1 MSYSSINRL
10 RNLKGKNSLVFCDF
24 GVNFRSDTKFTKV
37 DNDTKYRKH
46 LETIEKLSFLG
57 SKVIIAPSSDKEI
70 GLISRNFEKL
80 LKLNP
85 KFNSQVIFYDNSDIR
100 KIFEVIDIMKDGDI
114 LILKNLNSYINR
126 TLNKNDLSKFLKSFI
141 SISVFDDFSS
151 FYSDNKIYL
160 SLLKNTKNYIG
171 YSFEEDFNN
180 LNKIYKTGN
189 KNKIALVSGLYE
201 ENRILFIENL
211 LKKDYIILL
220 GGEIALAFIKVS
232 GFRVG
237 ITEFS
242 RVDREKINYLIKKY
256 DKKIVFPVDL
266 IVSDNKTKEKNVV
279 RKKIE
284 DIGKTG
290 YVCDIGPETIKV
302 YTSFFRCGEIIL
314 WSGLLGFTENARFTN
329 GSKMIMD
336 VFVNRSKT
344 SVFGASIGNRTCDFI
359 LKNGFSDDIDYLFY
373 DRKVVFNYFSSSKS
387 EISKLL

>member
-10 RNLKGKNSLVFCDF
+10 KNLKDKISLVFCDF
-24 GVNFRSDTKFTKV
+24 DVIFRTDTKFTKV

-57 SKVIIAPSSDKEI
+57 SKVILVPSSDSEI

-85 KFNSQVIFYDNSDIR
+85 KFNSKVIFYDNSDIR
-100 KIFEVIDIMKDGDI
+100 KIIEVIDIMKDGDV
-114 LILKNLNSYINR
+114 LILKNLNSYVNR

-141 SISVFDDFSS
+141 SVSVFDDFSS
-151 FYSDNKIYL
+151 LYSNNKIYL
-160 SLLKNTKNYIG
+160 ALLKNTKNYIG
-171 YSFEEDFNN
+171 YSFEEDFDN
-180 LNKIYKTGN
+180 LDKIYKTGN

-201 ENRILFIENL
+201 EARILFIENL
-211 LKKDYIILL
+211 LKKDYTILL

-242 RVDREKINYLIKKY
+242 KIDRQKITDLIKKY
-256 DKKIVFPVDL
+256 NKKIVFPVDL
-266 IVSDNKTKEKNVV
+266 VISDDKTKEKNVV

-284 DIGKTG
+284 DIGKNG
-290 YVCDIGPETIKV
+290 YVCDIGPETIKI

-314 WSGLLGFTENARFTN
+314 WSGLLGFTDNARFTN

-344 SVFGASIGNRTCDFI
+344 SVFGACIGNRTCDFV

-373 DRKVVFNYFSSSKS
+373 DRKVVFDYFSSPKS

>member
-10 RNLKGKNSLVFCDF
+10 KNLKDKISLIFCDF
-24 GVNFRSDTKFTKV
+24 DVIFRTDIKSTKV

-46 LETIEKLSFLG
+46 LETIEKMSFLD
-57 SKVIIAPSSDKEI
+57 SKVIIAPSSDSEI

-80 LKLNP
+80 LKLNS
-85 KFNSQVIFYDNSDIR
+85 KFKSKVIFYDNSDIR
-100 KIFEVIDIMKDGDI
+100 KILEVIDIMKDGDV
-114 LILKNLNSYINR
+114 LILKNLDSYVNR

-171 YSFEEDFNN
+171 YSFEEDLDN
-180 LNKIYKTGN
+180 LDKIYKTGN

-211 LKKDYIILL
+211 LKKDYTILL

-242 RVDREKINYLIKKY
+242 KINREKITDLIKKY
-256 DKKIVFPVDL
+256 NKKIVFPIDL
-266 IVSDNKTKEKNVV
+266 VISDNKTKEKNVV

-284 DIGKTG
+284 NIGKTG
-290 YVCDIGPETIKV
+290 YVCDVGPETIKI
-302 YTSFFRCGEIIL
+302 YTSFLRCGEIIL
-314 WSGLLGFTENARFTN
+314 WSGLLGFTDNARFSN

-336 VFVNRSKT
+336 VFVSR
-344 SVFGASIGNRTCDFI
+344 
-359 LKNGFSDDIDYLFY
+359 
-373 DRKVVFNYFSSSKS
+373 
-387 EISKLL
+387 SKLLFLVFV

>member
-10 RNLKGKNSLVFCDF
+10 KNLKGKNSLVFCDF
-24 GVNFRSDTKFTKV
+24 GVTFRSDIKSTKV

-57 SKVIIAPSSDKEI
+57 SKVIIAPSSDLEI
-70 GLISRNFEKL
+70 GLISRNFERL

-85 KFNSQVIFYDNSDIR
+85 KFNSQVIFYDNPDIR
-100 KIFEVIDIMKDGDI
+100 KILDVINIMKDGDV
-114 LILKNLNSYINR
+114 LILKRLNSYLTR
-126 TLNKNDLSKFLKSFI
+126 TLNTKDLSKFLKSFI
-141 SISVFDDFSS
+141 SVSVFDDFSS
-151 FYSDNKIYL
+151 FYSENKIYL
-160 SLLKNTKNYIG
+160 SLLKSTKNYIG
-171 YSFEEDFNN
+171 YSFEEDLDN
-180 LNKIYKTGN
+180 LDKIYKTGN

-201 ENRILFIENL
+201 ENRVLFIENL
-211 LKKDYIILL
+211 LKKDYRVLL

-237 ITEFS
+237 ITDFS
-242 RVDREKINYLIKKY
+242 RIDREKINYLIKKY
-256 DKKIVFPVDL
+256 NKKIVFPVDL
-266 IVSDNKTKEKNVV
+266 VVSDNKTKEKNVV

-290 YVCDIGPETIKV
+290 YVCDVGPETIKI

>member
-10 RNLKGKNSLVFCDF
+10 KNLKGKNSLVFCDF
-24 GVNFRSDTKFTKV
+24 GVNFRSDKKSTKI

-57 SKVIIAPSSDKEI
+57 SKIIIAPSSDSEI
-70 GLISRNFEKL
+70 GLITRNFEKL

-85 KFNSQVIFYDNSDIR
+85 KFNSQVIFYDNPDIR
-100 KIFEVIDIMKDGDI
+100 KILEVIDIMKDGDV
-114 LILKNLNSYINR
+114 LILKNLNSYISR
-126 TLNKNDLSKFLKSFI
+126 TLSKNDLSKFLRSFI

-151 FYSDNKIYL
+151 LYSDDKLYL

-171 YSFEEDFNN
+171 YSFEEDFDN
-180 LNKIYKTGN
+180 LDKIYKTGN

-211 LKKDYIILL
+211 LKKDYRVLL

-242 RVDREKINYLIKKY
+242 KIDREKINNLIKKY
-256 DKKIVFPVDL
+256 DKKIIFPVDL
-266 IVSDNKTKEKNVV
+266 VVSDNKTKEKNVV

-290 YVCDIGPETIKV
+290 YVCDVGPETIKI

-373 DRKVVFNYFSSSKS
+373 DRKVVFNYFSTPKSK
-387 EISKLL
+387 ISKLL

>member
-126 TLNKNDLSKFLKSFI
+126 TLNKNDLSKFLKSFV

-242 RVDREKINYLIKKY
+242 RIDREKINYLIKKY
-256 DKKIVFPVDL
+256 DKKIVFPIDL

-373 DRKVVFNYFSSSKS
+373 DRNVVFNYFSSSKS

>member
-126 TLNKNDLSKFLKSFI
+126 TLNKNDLSKFLKSFV

-160 SLLKNTKNYIG
+160 SLLKNTKNY
-171 YSFEEDFNN
+171 DF
-180 LNKIYKTGN
+180 
-189 KNKIALVSGLYE
+189 
-201 ENRILFIENL
+201 
-211 LKKDYIILL
+211 
-220 GGEIALAFIKVS
+220 
-232 GFRVG
+232 
-237 ITEFS
+237 
-242 RVDREKINYLIKKY
+242 
-256 DKKIVFPVDL
+256 
-266 IVSDNKTKEKNVV
+266 
-279 RKKIE
+279 
-284 DIGKTG
+284 
-290 YVCDIGPETIKV
+290 
-302 YTSFFRCGEIIL
+302 
-314 WSGLLGFTENARFTN
+314 
-329 GSKMIMD
+329 
-336 VFVNRSKT
+336 
-344 SVFGASIGNRTCDFI
+344 
-359 LKNGFSDDIDYLFY
+359 
-373 DRKVVFNYFSSSKS
+373 
-387 EISKLL
+387 